1 MKGEEVRRSWG
12 CRSFVRAR
20 RRTRLL
26 GGGGFRIHGL
36 FGCLWSY
43 RPDLPGG

>member
-1 MKGEEVRRSWG
+1 
-12 CRSFVRAR
+12 
-20 RRTRLL
+20 L